1 MAFITWDLCMDPC
14 FNLASKV
21 PQGSAVPYK
30 HNNDVAVD
38 LYERES
44 GSTTDY
50 YLKECGELLMC

>member
-1 MAFITWDLCMDPC
+1 MDPC

-21 PQGSAVPYK
+21 PQGSAVPCK